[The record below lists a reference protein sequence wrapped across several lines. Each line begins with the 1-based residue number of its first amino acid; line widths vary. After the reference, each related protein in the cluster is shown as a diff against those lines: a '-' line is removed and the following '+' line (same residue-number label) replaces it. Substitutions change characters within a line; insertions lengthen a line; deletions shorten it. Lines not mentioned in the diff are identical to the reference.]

1 MKSTFLIVFAGS
13 TLLQKAMNPPKDET
27 CLCCFFRYFMFF
39 PLIFNVFISSFRLFS
54 ARMSFFRFCSPRTKS
69 SVRCSP
75 EDIICRFQVIGCSD
89 QICQPKK
96 CTLIGFSFL
105 PYSLIMEE
113 RFVSL
118 TSRYSNCGGRVWC
131 LSSEGRT
138 S

>member
-69 SVRCSP
+69 SVRSSP
-75 EDIICRFQVIGCSD
+75 EDIIWRFQVIGCSD

-96 CTLIGFSFL
+96 YLDWFL
-105 PYSLIMEE
+105 V
-113 RFVSL
+113 FAVQFD
-118 TSRYSNCGGRVWC
+118 NGGTVCIFNIEVFKLWR
-131 LSSEGRT
+131 
-138 S
+138 

>member
-13 TLLQKAMNPPKDET
+13 TLLQKAMNPPNET

-39 PLIFNVFISSFRLFS
+39 PFSFNVFISSCRLFS

-75 EDIICRFQVIGCSD
+75 EDIIWNFNSLD
-89 QICQPKK
+89 AQIKFVNQRN
-96 CTLIGFSFL
+96 TLIGFSFL